1 MTRPDGT
8 LGERETLIEIPAIEI
23 AGKNLGRPDGTVIF
37 VNAIGLGWTGR
48 YEQGKGYIDFDSS
61 H

>member
-1 MTRPDGT
+1 MG
-8 LGERETLIEIPAIEI
+8 LCGKGETLNEIPAIEI
-23 AGKNLGRPDGTVIF
+23 AGNNLGRPDGTVIF
-37 VNAIGLGWTGR
+37 VNAVGLGWTCR